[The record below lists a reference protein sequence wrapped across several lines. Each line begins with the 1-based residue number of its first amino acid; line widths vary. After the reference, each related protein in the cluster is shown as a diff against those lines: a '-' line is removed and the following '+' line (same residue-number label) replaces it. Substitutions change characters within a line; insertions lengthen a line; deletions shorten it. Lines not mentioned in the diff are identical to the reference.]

1 MDDPVSIEKGMH
13 SKAHLDSLGTSEQ
26 ARLDKWSLQV
36 AEVLLAPGS
45 LLNQSLDLYPSN
57 ALD

>member
-1 MDDPVSIEKGMH
+1 MDDPVSIGKGTY
-13 SKAHLDSLGTSEQ
+13 LGTSKQ
-26 ARLDKWSLQV
+26 AMLDKWSLQV

>member
-1 MDDPVSIEKGMH
+1 MDDPVSIGKGTY
-13 SKAHLDSLGTSEQ
+13 SKAHSDSLGTSKQ
-26 ARLDKWSLQV
+26 AMLDKWSLQV

>member
-1 MDDPVSIEKGMH
+1 MDDPVSKGKGMH

-36 AEVLLAPGS
+36 VEVLLAPGC
-45 LLNQSLDLYPSN
+45 LLNQSPNLYSSN
-57 ALD
+57 ALR